1 MEEKMIEDMKVFFFD
16 IKNIKKIFFFFFLF
30 QSNLGSMTE
39 KVVTAIIRRATKSG
53 KVLYHKELEGMA
65 KRSGLLKIKKK
76 SKLNF

>member
-1 MEEKMIEDMKVFFFD
+1 
-16 IKNIKKIFFFFFLF
+16 
-30 QSNLGSMTE
+30 MTE